1 MQTLTTRMHDKQTQT
16 IQMLPLLHGNID
28 VQAEHLLLV
37 LIEHLALDAVHTG
50 GGLVVED
57 GLLDD
62 RHLTSGGR
70 AGQTVNVDLSAVQR
84 QVDGRVLAKVALL
97 GEHLQTLEVSR
108 KSPGSRSEVLIQH
121 TVAEHG
127 GVLAGDD
134 GVVNDL
140 HGVEDAVSLL
150 TGADLPG
157 DGAGREIIILP
168 LIVKCSIIT
177 KLILIILVMMFLL
190 L

>member
-1 MQTLTTRMHDKQTQT
+1 
-16 IQMLPLLHGNID
+16 MLPLLHGNID

-134 GVVNDL
+134 GVVDDL
-140 HGVEDAVSLL
+140 PRSRGRRDLL

-157 DGAGREIIILP
+157 MGPGAA
-168 LIVKCSIIT
+168 IT
-177 KLILIILVMMFLL
+177 ALG
-190 L
+190 